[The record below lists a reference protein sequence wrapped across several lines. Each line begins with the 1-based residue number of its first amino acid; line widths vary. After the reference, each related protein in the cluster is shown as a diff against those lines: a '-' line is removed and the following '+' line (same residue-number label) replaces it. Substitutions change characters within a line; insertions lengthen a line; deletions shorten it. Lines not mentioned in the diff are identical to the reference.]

1 MDLKVAG
8 LLVPPRPVNSMLYNF
23 IIPDT
28 SEYSLDELRDGDLAD
43 FWKLY
48 CQGEFTWALQTYH
61 VLKKCGLPLEL
72 SHALDPDAV
81 NLVHGNLLKTLPK
94 RVDCY
99 CVSLQADYPHFPL
112 AQYHIVQN
120 KAQLSGKSSFV
131 PCWPQIGQRSRD
143 PNRTAVTRMAYQGAL
158 DFTDLDQE
166 QINLD
171 LQEEGITFELLDAA
185 RWRDLEDVDVLI
197 GIRSFGTQEYK
208 RKPPS
213 KLINAWHAGIP
224 FIGGW
229 DSAYSQIGIPGEDY
243 LRVASYEEMIRK
255 IIELKNNPILY
266 QWMVRV
272 GRKRATEYTFDS
284 IAQMWREP
292 MEGEIARDFEA
303 WNKMST
309 KAFRYRF
316 KLLGYLSAEAIKRA
330 FRGFYR
336 IPAIKRLRDLHYD
349 PVR

>member
-1 MDLKVAG
+1 MV
-8 LLVPPRPVNSMLYNF
+8 YNF

-28 SEYSLDELRDGDLAD
+28 SEYSLDTLRNGDLAD

-72 SHALDPDAV
+72 SHHLDPTAV

-94 RVDCY
+94 RSDCY
-99 CVSLQADYPHFPL
+99 CVSLQADYPHFPM

-120 KAQLSGKSSFV
+120 QAQVSEKHSFT
-131 PCWPQIGQRSRD
+131 PCWPQIGQLSRETS
-143 PNRTAVTRMAYQGAL
+143 RTDVTRVAYQGAL
-158 DFTDLDQE
+158 NFTDLDQDR
-166 QINLD
+166 INLD
-171 LQEEGITFELLDAA
+171 LRGEGITFELLDAGK
-185 RWRDLEDVDVLI
+185 WRNLEDVDVLV

-229 DSAYSQIGIPGEDY
+229 DSAYSQIGTPGEDY
-243 LRVASYEEMIRK
+243 LRVASYEEMLEK

-266 QWMVRV
+266 RWMVRA
-272 GRKRATEYTFDS
+272 GHKRAVEYTFDS
-284 IAQMWREP
+284 IAQMWKAP
-292 MEGEIARDFEA
+292 MEGEISHDFEV
-303 WNKMST
+303 WNKLST
-309 KAFRYRF
+309 RNIRYRL
-316 KLLGYLSAEAIKRA
+316 KLMGYLPAEALKWAMR
-330 FRGFYR
+330 RFYR
-336 IPAIKRLRDLHYD
+336 ISAIKRLRDLYYD
-349 PVR
+349 PVK